1 MVTLACVVPRG
12 RWMYVILGLLIL
24 YFLNWL
30 PELNP
35 LQAAVEAK
43 L

>member
-1 MVTLACVVPRG
+1 
-12 RWMYVILGLLIL
+12 MYLILGLLVL

-30 PELNP
+30 PEFNP
-35 LQAAVEAK
+35 LQAAVQAK